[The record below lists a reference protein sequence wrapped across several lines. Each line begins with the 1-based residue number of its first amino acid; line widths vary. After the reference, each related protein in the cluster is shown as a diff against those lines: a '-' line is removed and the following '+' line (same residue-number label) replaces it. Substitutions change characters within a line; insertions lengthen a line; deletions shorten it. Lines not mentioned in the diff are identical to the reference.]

1 MNTEPLFS
9 TVKEIAERGPENF
22 PTQFIP
28 HCHLVYSSPAT
39 LQYNSPGAFGF
50 GVKRAGLLLPES
62 VMLLVAPGCCGR
74 NSAIV
79 GSRAGYS
86 DHMYY
91 LQMDETDLVTGRHLS
106 KIPEAVCEICE
117 TANPRPKAVLICIT
131 CVDALLG
138 TDLERVSRKAEKA
151 CGVHVVPCYMYAITR
166 EGKKPPMVAIRQA
179 LYSLLKPAERR
190 ESAVNLLGNFS
201 PLESDCELPTLLRHI
216 GFKKVNQ
223 ISACKT
229 FEEYMKMGNA
239 SFNLVLNPESR
250 FAAEDLRKRLGLP
263 YCELTRLYQL
273 DKIKK
278 QYGLFGAALGVNLDD
293 HIYYEKTSCVLE
305 QFVKKYKG
313 LNFAVGQMINANPFE
328 LSLALVKYGMKVSY
342 IFANFSVDDF
352 SYIKVL
358 SELSP
363 DTRVYSS
370 LSPSMINFERNESG
384 VDVTLGMDAG
394 YYIPQARNV
403 AWNRELQPFGYSG
416 LESILGEIDSAMSKP
431 DSGLLLSQPSEMGGF
446 I

>member
-1 MNTEPLFS
+1 MKTEPLFS
-9 TVKEIAERGPENF
+9 TINEIARRGPDNF

-39 LQYNSPGAFGF
+39 LRYNSPGAFGF
-50 GVKRAGLLLPES
+50 GVKRAGLLMPES

-86 DHMYY
+86 ERMYY
-91 LQMDETDLVTGRHLS
+91 LQMTETDLVTGRHLS
-106 KIPEAVCEICE
+106 KIPEAVSEICE
-117 TANPRPKAVLICIT
+117 TAKLRPKAVLICIT

-138 TDLERVSRKAEKA
+138 TDLKRVCRKAEKA

-179 LYSLLKPAERR
+179 LYSLLKPAEKR

-201 PLESDCELPTLLRHI
+201 PLESDELPGFLRQI

-229 FEEYMKMGNA
+229 FEEYMQMGNA
-239 SFNLVLNPESR
+239 CLNLVLNPESR

-278 QYGLFGAALGVNLDD
+278 QYSLFGAALNARLDD
-293 HIYYEKTSCVLE
+293 HVYYEEASRATES
-305 QFVKKYKG
+305 FIKKYKG
-313 LNFAVGQMINANPFE
+313 FSFAVGQVLNANPFE
-328 LSLALVKYGMKVSY
+328 LSLALAKYDMKVPY
-342 IFANFSVDDF
+342 IFANFGADDF
-352 SYIKVL
+352 SYIKAL
-358 SELSP
+358 NELSP
-363 DTRVYSS
+363 DTCVYSS
-370 LSPSMINFERNESG
+370 LSPSMINFERNVG
-384 VDVTLGMDAG
+384 GIDVTLGMDAG

-403 AWNRELQPFGYSG
+403 AWNSERQPFGYSG
-416 LESILGEIDSAMSKP
+416 LTALLNEIDTVLSKP
-431 DSGLLLSQPSEMGGF
+431 SEKEVLHERF